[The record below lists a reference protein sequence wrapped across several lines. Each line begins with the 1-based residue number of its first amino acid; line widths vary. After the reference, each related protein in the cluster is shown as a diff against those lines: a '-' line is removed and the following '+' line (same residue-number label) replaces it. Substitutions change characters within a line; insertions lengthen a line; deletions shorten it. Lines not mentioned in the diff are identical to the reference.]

1 VVVGVEHAVVD
12 GYIVDT
18 VPGVSQPE
26 IHIGRTVGPFEGR
39 IDPDAAQAYA
49 LATNDPNSVYAEGLA
64 VPPLYTVS
72 LALPA
77 LLEGTRDAAD
87 PGAIRGVRG
96 GVHGEHDV
104 FFHQPMQPGMSLRWT
119 SVTHCATVT
128 GAGVMV
134 TQRIVLDDG
143 AVPVV
148 EHLWSTLYL
157 GGAIDTPL
165 GPPLP
170 DHTFPD
176 DARAR
181 PLGSYDFDVTG
192 DQTFRY
198 AGASTDHGPV
208 HIDDEAARRVGFPS
222 KFLQGLC
229 TLAMCSGAVVKLAA
243 GGDPQF
249 LRRLSGRFAA
259 PVFPRS
265 TLTVDVFDAGTSGDG
280 ERVAVF
286 EAHSGGATVVK
297 HGRAEFAPW

>member
-1 VVVGVEHAVVD
+1 
-12 GYIVDT
+12 VDT
-18 VPGVSQPE
+18 RATGTLRRIEAHDAGAERQLPE

-49 LATNDPNSVYAEGLA
+49 LATNDPNPVYAEGRA

-77 LLEGTRDAAD
+77 LLEGTSGAAD
-87 PGAIRGVRG
+87 PGAIRGMRG

-104 FFHQPMQPGMSLRWT
+104 FFHQRTQAGMALRWT
-119 SVTHCATVT
+119 SVTHSASVT
-128 GAGVMV
+128 GAGTMV
-134 TQRIVLDDG
+134 TQRIVLSDTED
-143 AVPVV
+143 VPVV

-157 GGAIDTPL
+157 GGTIDGPL

-181 PLGSYDFDVTG
+181 RLGSHEFEVTG

-229 TLAMCSGAVVKLAA
+229 TLAMCSGAVVKVAA
-243 GGDPQF
+243 GGDPHS
-249 LRRLSGRFAA
+249 LRRLAGRFAA

-265 TLTVDVFDAGTSGDG
+265 TLTVDVFDAGSTDNGS
-280 ERVAVF
+280 RAVAF
-286 EAHSGGATVVK
+286 EAHAGGAIVVK
-297 HGRAEFAPW
+297 HGRAEFEI